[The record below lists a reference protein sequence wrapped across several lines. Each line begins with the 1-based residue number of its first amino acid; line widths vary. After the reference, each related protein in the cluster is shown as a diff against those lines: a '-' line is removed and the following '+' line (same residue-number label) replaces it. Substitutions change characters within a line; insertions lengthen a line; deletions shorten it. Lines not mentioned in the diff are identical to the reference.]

1 VSRWLL
7 SEPDKKW
14 NKKARKG
21 ATAMTS
27 TEKGEAG
34 LYYSGHR
41 IDGHFADIS
50 KMIKI
55 SKGKHRSGLPIA
67 ASLGLRLIFSFTF
80 HVLG

>member
-1 VSRWLL
+1 
-7 SEPDKKW
+7 
-14 NKKARKG
+14 
-21 ATAMTS
+21 
-27 TEKGEAG
+27 

-41 IDGHFADIS
+41 IDGYFADIS